1 MPNTLPDMGETTEE
15 METVMSLYRVP
26 RAEYSNSIKIYRMS
40 KWGGWMDQW
49 QSEGPHPNPLTQ
61 THSYLEAP

>member
-15 METVMSLYRVP
+15 METIMSLYRVP
-26 RAEYSNSIKIYRMS
+26 RAQYINSIKIYQMS

-49 QSEGPHPNPLTQ
+49 QSEGPQPNPLTQ
-61 THSYLEAP
+61 THSYLKPP